1 MQDEIFNYCLSRYN
15 SIYID
20 TKQRLEEDVIN
31 ASRNH
36 TVSASKAKE
45 IETASQLQAI
55 KETMKEGRLI
65 YPTNIPTLW
74 ANIYKAH
81 LYRKSGISDPE
92 IVSSVIAADQSWKA
106 SSGHAFEYMA
116 KEIANLALS
125 NTNLRFLL
133 QRDLNDLIREG
144 KLSNEVR
151 DISWLKEQ
159 VDTDNYDLFA
169 VGQVGE
175 DIYCF
180 GCIQCKTEY
189 FPCH

>member
-74 ANIYKAH
+74 AN
-81 LYRKSGISDPE
+81 
-92 IVSSVIAADQSWKA
+92 
-106 SSGHAFEYMA
+106 
-116 KEIANLALS
+116 
-125 NTNLRFLL
+125 T
-133 QRDLNDLIREG
+133 
-144 KLSNEVR
+144 
-151 DISWLKEQ
+151 
-159 VDTDNYDLFA
+159 
-169 VGQVGE
+169 
-175 DIYCF
+175 C
-180 GCIQCKTEY
+180 
-189 FPCH
+189 